1 MNPLTFESP
10 PVRLQ
15 PTQLIVTGQLGPD
28 AVGYAYMYLHN
39 SANGT
44 YYGEIMST
52 TIGGVDTII
61 PLNGPDS
68 PIFIH
73 AHGANSILS
82 FRWRMISAAGGSGWG
97 YYVENSSGP
106 WAHNTWYTPAPGQV
120 MSFNSSGV
128 NFGGTFNFFL
138 DFSLAGS
145 NDAFRSLSV
154 SLRVTA

>member
-15 PTQLIVTGQLGPD
+15 PTQLIVTGRLDPT
-28 AVGYAYMYLHN
+28 AVGYAYMYLQN
-39 SANGT
+39 RTNGY
-44 YYGEIMST
+44 YYGEIWNTNTSG
-52 TIGGVDTII
+52 IDTIT
-61 PLNGPDS
+61 PLDGPTK
-68 PIFIH
+68 PIFMN
-73 AHGANSILS
+73 APAANSILS

-106 WAHNTWYTPAPGQV
+106 WAHNTWYTPAPGQI